1 VSEWREYREL
11 REIEQ
16 ALNEANDRLNS
27 IEAAVADQSAKID
40 QLLAV
45 LIPPQDE
52 VTDFQLFQ
60 ISGGNMAIQGTQQ
73 GTTSTFVIG
82 LVPATNFV
90 PLTSGPVV
98 TVDDTLVTLGPVDPK
113 TLQFT
118 ASVAATDTGASYN
131 LTISGV
137 NGAGTAISHVFNVPI
152 LAAAPVQ
159 VTDFSLSQVTAPP
172 A

>member
-1 VSEWREYREL
+1 MRHEEEREEREL
-11 REIEQ
+11 RAVERIAHELERI
-16 ALNEANDRLNS
+16 AHTLNQLVS
-27 IEAAVADQSAKID
+27 INQ
-40 QLLAV
+40 
-45 LIPPQDE
+45 
-52 VTDFQLFQ
+52 VTDFELFQ
-60 ISGGNMAIQGTQQ
+60 IIQGESMAINGTQQ
-73 GTTSTFVIG
+73 GSTSTFAIG

-98 TVDDTLVTLGPVDPK
+98 SVDDTLVTLGPVDPK

-159 VTDFSLSQVTAPP
+159 VTDFSLNQVS
-172 A
+172 